1 MTTPTTPDTFAQGLD
16 LPHSQQQSKAQP
28 LLYRVQG
35 SGKYAALFARDKG
48 HARERFATEFYVGVA
63 AERCEQIN

>member
-1 MTTPTTPDTFAQGLD
+1 MTDTFAQGLD
-16 LPHSQQQSKAQP
+16 LPQQQSKAQP

-48 HARERFATEFYVGVA
+48 HARERFATEFYPGVA
-63 AERCEQIN
+63 AERCEQVQ